1 MYFREIDICNEN
13 TMNQALQLLKKYWN
27 HDHFRELQA
36 EIIANVLAKQDT
48 FAQLPTGG
56 GKSICYQIPA
66 LAQEGLTLVISPLVS
81 LIKDQV
87 ENLKGKGIKAIG
99 LTGGISSDEISDL
112 LDNCQFGN
120 YKLLY
125 LSPERLQ
132 SEWIL
137 QRLTNLPI
145 ELIAVDEAHCIS
157 QWGNDF
163 RPAYLKIANLK
174 ENFPN
179 VPILALT
186 ASATPKVKEDILT
199 LLKIEHATR
208 FEKSFDRY
216 NIAYMVFEVE
226 DKLYRMTQILK
237 KNPEPGIV
245 YVRNRKS
252 CIEISRKLTQSGI
265 NATYYHGGL
274 SNAEKSKNM
283 TLWTS
288 EKVQVIVATNAFG
301 MGIDKG
307 NVKTVIHIQ
316 LPDSM
321 ESYYQE
327 AGRCGRNGQKA
338 FAVMLTSPSDHL
350 QAEGQFLAVL
360 PDKIFLNTV
369 YKKLNAYF
377 QIGYGEG
384 INESFSF
391 NLNEFC
397 GQYQLPILKTYNAIQ
412 FLDRQGI
419 VTHNQEFSEKV
430 TVQFLIPSKEVL
442 RYMSLNPHQE
452 PKITTILRSYPGIYE
467 VPANLNLVF
476 IAKKTNT
483 NQEQVLQLLK
493 QLSKKEI
500 IDLKANG
507 NDSTLI
513 FNEVREDERTIN
525 RVSKFLVKQ
534 NDQKKA
540 QLEAVIRYISNDKEC
555 KSKQILA
562 YFGETKT
569 ENCGICS
576 YCITLKN
583 SPKKTVSVSKLIIDA
598 LEKSPQNSRN
608 LEKITRQPSNAIIF
622 ALQELLEYNVVEIL
636 PDNQYRL
643 KN

>member
-1 MYFREIDICNEN
+1 MNFRNE
-13 TMNQALQLLKKYWN
+13 TAMNEALQLLKKYWN
-27 HDHFRELQA
+27 HDNFRDFQA
-36 EIIANVLAKQDT
+36 EIIESVLSQKDT

-66 LAQEGLTLVISPLVS
+66 LLQDGITLVISPLVS

-87 ENLKGKGIKAIG
+87 ENLQKKDIKAIG
-99 LTGGISSDEISDL
+99 LTGGISSDEVSNL

-132 SEWIL
+132 SDWIL
-137 QRLTNLPI
+137 ERLKNLPI
-145 ELIAVDEAHCIS
+145 QLIAVDEAHCIS

-163 RPAYLKIANLK
+163 RPAYLKITNLK
-174 ENFPN
+174 THFPK

-186 ASATPKVKEDILT
+186 ASATPRVKQDILQI
-199 LLKIEHATR
+199 LKLENVAI
-208 FEKSFDRY
+208 FEKSFDRD
-216 NIAYMVFEVE
+216 NIAYMVFEIE
-226 DKLYRMTQILK
+226 DKLFRMSQILK
-237 KNPEPGIV
+237 KNPEPSIV

-252 CIEISRKLTQSGI
+252 CVDLASQLTYLGIS
-265 NATYYHGGL
+265 ATFYHGGL
-274 SNAEKSKNM
+274 SANDKNKNM

-338 FAVMLTSPSDHL
+338 FAVLLKSPSDYL
-350 QAEGQFLAVL
+350 QAEAQFLAVL
-360 PDKIFLNTV
+360 PDKEFLTQV
-369 YKKLNAYF
+369 YKKLNSYF
-377 QIGYGEG
+377 KIGYGEG

-397 GQYQLPILKTYNAIQ
+397 AQYQFPTLKTFNAIQ

-419 VTHNQEFSEKV
+419 VTLSQEFSQKI
-430 TVQFLIPSKEVL
+430 TVQFLISSKELL
-442 RYMSLNPHQE
+442 RYMSLNTHHE
-452 PKITTILRSYPGIYE
+452 EAIVTILRNYPGIYE
-467 VPANLNLVF
+467 IPATLNLVL
-476 IAKKTNT
+476 IAKNAHTT
-483 NQEQVLQLLK
+483 QENILKILEQLH
-493 QLSKKEI
+493 KKEI
-500 IDLKANG
+500 ISFRANG
-507 NDSTLI
+507 NDSILI

-525 RVSKFLVKQ
+525 RVSKFLTIQ
-534 NDQKKA
+534 NDLKTK
-540 QLEAVIRYISNDKEC
+540 QLESVLNYVSTKNVC
-555 KSKQILA
+555 KSKLILA
-562 YFGETKT
+562 YFGDDKK

-576 YCITLKN
+576 YCISLKKQPTN
-583 SPKKTVSVSKLIIDA
+583 TVSITKLIISA
-598 LEKSPQNSRN
+598 LEHHSMDSRT
-608 LEKITRQPSNAIIF
+608 LEDITGQPSNKIIF

-636 PDNQYRL
+636 PNNHYQL
-643 KN
+643 KK

>member
-1 MYFREIDICNEN
+1 MNFRNE
-13 TMNQALQLLKKYWN
+13 TAMNEALQLLKKYWN
-27 HDHFRELQA
+27 HDNFRDFQA
-36 EIIANVLAKQDT
+36 EIIESVLSQKDT

-66 LAQEGLTLVISPLVS
+66 LLQDGITLVISPLVS

-87 ENLKGKGIKAIG
+87 ENLQKKDIKAIG
-99 LTGGISSDEISDL
+99 LTGGISSDEVSNL

-132 SEWIL
+132 SDWIL
-137 QRLTNLPI
+137 ERLKNLPI
-145 ELIAVDEAHCIS
+145 QLIAVDEAHCIS

-163 RPAYLKIANLK
+163 RPAYLKITNLK
-174 ENFPN
+174 THFPK

-186 ASATPKVKEDILT
+186 ASATPRVKQDILQI
-199 LLKIEHATR
+199 LKLENVAI
-208 FEKSFDRY
+208 FEKSFDRD
-216 NIAYMVFEVE
+216 NIAYMVFEIE
-226 DKLYRMTQILK
+226 DKLFRMSQILK
-237 KNPEPGIV
+237 KNPEPSIV

-252 CIEISRKLTQSGI
+252 CVDLASQLTYLGIS
-265 NATYYHGGL
+265 ATFYHGGL
-274 SNAEKSKNM
+274 SANDKNKNM

-338 FAVMLTSPSDHL
+338 FAILLKSPSDYL
-350 QAEGQFLAVL
+350 QAEAQFLAVL
-360 PDKIFLNTV
+360 PDKEFLTQV
-369 YKKLNAYF
+369 YKKLNSYF
-377 QIGYGEG
+377 KIGYGEG

-397 GQYQLPILKTYNAIQ
+397 AQYQFPTLKTFNAIQ

-419 VTHNQEFSEKV
+419 VTLSQEFSQKI
-430 TVQFLIPSKEVL
+430 TVQFLISSKELL
-442 RYMSLNPHQE
+442 RYMSLNTHHE
-452 PKITTILRSYPGIYE
+452 EAIVTILRNYPGIYE
-467 VPANLNLVF
+467 IPATLNLVL
-476 IAKKTNT
+476 IAKNAHTT
-483 NQEQVLQLLK
+483 QENILKILEQLH
-493 QLSKKEI
+493 KKEI
-500 IDLKANG
+500 ISFRANG
-507 NDSTLI
+507 NDSILI

-525 RVSKFLVKQ
+525 RVSKFLTIQ
-534 NDQKKA
+534 NDLKTK
-540 QLEAVIRYISNDKEC
+540 QLESVLNYVSTKNVC
-555 KSKQILA
+555 KSKLILA
-562 YFGETKT
+562 YFGDDKK

-576 YCITLKN
+576 YCISLKKQPTN
-583 SPKKTVSVSKLIIDA
+583 TVSITKLIISA
-598 LEKSPQNSRN
+598 LEHHSMDSRT
-608 LEKITRQPSNAIIF
+608 LEDITGQPSNKIIF

-636 PDNQYRL
+636 PNNHYQL
-643 KN
+643 KK

>member
-1 MYFREIDICNEN
+1 MNE
-13 TMNQALQLLKKYWN
+13 ALQLLKKYWN
-27 HDHFRELQA
+27 HDNFRGLQA
-36 EIIANVLAKQDT
+36 EIIDSVVSQKDT

-66 LAQEGLTLVISPLVS
+66 LLQDGITLVISPLVS

-87 ENLKGKGIKAIG
+87 ENLQKKEIKAIG
-99 LTGGISSDEISDL
+99 LTGGISSDEVSNL
-112 LDNCQFGN
+112 LDNCLYGN

-132 SEWIL
+132 SDWIL
-137 QRLTNLPI
+137 ERLKNLPI
-145 ELIAVDEAHCIS
+145 HLIAVDEAHCIS

-174 ENFPN
+174 THFPK

-186 ASATPKVKEDILT
+186 ASATPRVKKDILEI
-199 LLKIEHATR
+199 LKIENAVV
-208 FEKSFDRY
+208 FEKSFDRD

-226 DKLYRMTQILK
+226 DKLFRMVQILR
-237 KNPEPGIV
+237 KNPEPSIV

-252 CIEISRKLTQSGI
+252 CIEISRQLQQSGI
-265 NATYYHGGL
+265 SATYYHGGL
-274 SNAEKSKNM
+274 SSNEKNKNM

-338 FAVMLTSPSDHL
+338 FAVLLNSASDYI
-350 QAEGQFLAVL
+350 QAESQFLAVL
-360 PDKIFLNTV
+360 PDKEFLTKV
-369 YKKLNAYF
+369 YKKLNSYF

-384 INESFSF
+384 IDESFTF
-391 NLNEFC
+391 NVNEFC
-397 GQYQLPILKTYNAIQ
+397 AQYQFPTLKTFNAIQ

-419 VTHNQEFSEKV
+419 VTLSHEFSQKII
-430 TVQFLIPSKEVL
+430 VQFLISSKEVI
-442 RYMSLNPHQE
+442 RYMSLNPQQE
-452 PKITTILRSYPGIYE
+452 ETIVTILRNYPGIYE
-467 VPANLNLVF
+467 IPAHLNLVL
-476 IAKKTNT
+476 ISKKANST
-483 NQEQVLQLLK
+483 QEAVLQILE
-493 QLSKKEI
+493 QLQKKEI
-500 IDLKANG
+500 ISYRANG
-507 NDSTLI
+507 NDSTII

-525 RVSKFLVKQ
+525 RVSKFLLIQ
-534 NDQKKA
+534 NDLKTK
-540 QLEAVIRYISNDKEC
+540 QLESVLKYVSTKNEC
-555 KSKQILA
+555 KSRLILN
-562 YFGETKT
+562 YFGEQKK

-576 YCITLKN
+576 YCITLK
-583 SPKKTVSVSKLIIDA
+583 SKATPAIAVSKQIISA
-598 LEKSPQNSRN
+598 LEDTSLDSRS
-608 LEKITRQPSNAIIF
+608 LEKITGQPSDQVIF
-622 ALQELLEYNVVEIL
+622 ALQELLEYKVIEIL
-636 PDNQYRL
+636 SNNQYRL
-643 KN
+643 RK

>member
-1 MYFREIDICNEN
+1 MTE
-13 TMNQALQLLKKYWN
+13 ALQLLKKYWN
-27 HDHFRELQA
+27 HDNFRGLQS
-36 EIIANVLAKQDT
+36 EIIESVLAQKDT

-81 LIKDQV
+81 LIKDQI
-87 ENLKGKGIKAIG
+87 ENLQQKGIKAIG
-99 LTGGISSDEISDL
+99 ITGGISSDEVSNL
-112 LDNCQFGN
+112 LDNCQYGN

-132 SEWIL
+132 SDWIL
-137 QRLTNLPI
+137 DRLKNLPI
-145 ELIAVDEAHCIS
+145 HLIAVDEAHCIS

-163 RPAYLKIANLK
+163 RPAYLKITNLK
-174 ENFPN
+174 EHFPKT
-179 VPILALT
+179 PILALT
-186 ASATPKVKEDILT
+186 ASATPRVKLDILRI
-199 LLKIEHATR
+199 LKIEDAAI
-208 FEKSFDRY
+208 FEKSFDRD
-216 NIAYMVFEVE
+216 NIAYMVFDVE
-226 DKLYRMTQILK
+226 DKLYRMVQILQ
-237 KNPEPGIV
+237 KNPQPSIV

-252 CIEISRKLTQSGI
+252 CIEISRQLQQSGI
-265 NATYYHGGL
+265 SATYYHGGL
-274 SNAEKSKNM
+274 SSSEKNKNM

-288 EKVQVIVATNAFG
+288 EKTQVIVATNAFG

-338 FAVMLTSPSDHL
+338 FAVLLNSPSDYRH
-350 QAEGQFLAVL
+350 AEGQFLAVL
-360 PDKIFLNTV
+360 PDKAFLTKV
-369 YKKLNAYF
+369 YKKLNSYF
-377 QIGYGEG
+377 KIGYGEG
-384 INESFSF
+384 INESFIF

-397 GQYQLPILKTYNAIQ
+397 AQYELPVLKTYNSIQ

-419 VTHNQEFSEKV
+419 VTHSQEFSEKI

-452 PKITTILRSYPGIYE
+452 ETIVTILRTYPGIYE
-467 VPANLNLVF
+467 VPATLNLSL
-476 IAKKTNT
+476 IGKKAQTT
-483 NQEQVLQLLK
+483 QVQISGILEQLQ
-493 QLSKKEI
+493 KKEI
-500 IDLKANG
+500 ISYRAVG
-507 NDSTLI
+507 NDSTII

-525 RVSKFLVKQ
+525 RVSKFLVIQ
-534 NDQKKA
+534 NDLKTK
-540 QLEAVIRYISNDKEC
+540 QLESVLNYVSTKDVC
-555 KSKQILA
+555 KSKLILA
-562 YFGETKT
+562 YFGEEKK

-576 YCITLKN
+576 YCIALKKQ
-583 SPKKTVSVSKLIIDA
+583 PAKEISVTKQIISA
-598 LEKSPQNSRN
+598 LEQNPLDSRS
-608 LEKITRQPSNAIIF
+608 LEKITQQPSNQVIF

-636 PDNQYRL
+636 PNNQYRL

>member
-1 MYFREIDICNEN
+1 MNE
-13 TMNQALQLLKKYWN
+13 ALQLLKKYWN
-27 HDHFRELQA
+27 HDNFRGLQA
-36 EIIANVLAKQDT
+36 EIIENVLDQKDT

-66 LAQEGLTLVISPLVS
+66 LVQDGLTIVISPLVS

-87 ENLKGKGIKAIG
+87 ENLKSKGIKVIG
-99 LTGGISSDEISDL
+99 LTGGISSDEVSNL
-112 LDNCQFGN
+112 LDNCQYGN

-132 SEWIL
+132 SDWIL
-137 QRLTNLPI
+137 ERLKNLPI
-145 ELIAVDEAHCIS
+145 DLIAVDEAHCIS

-163 RPAYLKIANLK
+163 RPAYLKITNLK
-174 ENFPN
+174 THFPKT
-179 VPILALT
+179 PILALT
-186 ASATPKVKEDILT
+186 ASATPQVKQDIISI
-199 LLKIEHATR
+199 LKLENVSI
-208 FEKSFDRY
+208 FEKSFDRA

-226 DKLYRMTQILK
+226 DKLHRMVQILN
-237 KNPEPGIV
+237 KNPEPSII

-252 CIEISRKLTQSGI
+252 CIEISRQLQQSGI
-265 NATYYHGGL
+265 TATYYHGGL
-274 SNAEKSKNM
+274 STIEKNKNM

-338 FAVMLTSPSDHL
+338 FAVLLNSPSDYL

-360 PDKIFLNTV
+360 PDKAFLTTV
-369 YKKLNAYF
+369 YKKLNSYF
-377 QIGYGEG
+377 KIGYGEG
-384 INESFSF
+384 IDESFTF

-397 GQYQLPILKTYNAIQ
+397 AQYQFPTLKTFNAIQ

-419 VTHNQEFSEKV
+419 VTLSQEFSQKI
-430 TVQFLIPSKEVL
+430 TVQFLIPSKEMI

-452 PKITTILRSYPGIYE
+452 EAIVTILRTYPGIYE
-467 VPANLNLVF
+467 IPATLNLVL
-476 IAKKTNT
+476 IAKKAQTT
-483 NQEQVLQLLK
+483 QEVVLGILEQL
-493 QLSKKEI
+493 QKKEI
-500 IDLKANG
+500 ISYKANG
-507 NDSTLI
+507 NDSTII

-525 RVSKFLVKQ
+525 RVSKFLSIQ
-534 NDQKKA
+534 NDLKTK
-540 QLEAVIRYISNDKEC
+540 QLHSVLKYVKNKDVC
-555 KSKQILA
+555 KSKLILN
-562 YFGETKT
+562 YFGEEKK

-576 YCITLKN
+576 YCITLKKQ
-583 SPKKTVSVSKLIIDA
+583 PVKVVSVTNLIISA
-598 LEKSPQNSRN
+598 LENIAMDSRS
-608 LEKITRQPSNAIIF
+608 LEKVTGQSSDQVIF
-622 ALQELLEYNVVEIL
+622 ALQELLEHNVVEIL
-636 PDNQYRL
+636 PNNQYRL
-643 KN
+643 KK